1 MNHTFVYGSACACL
15 CLCCALRW
23 SGPDWG
29 QHHDVRGIA
38 DDPASIL
45 FRVRIDPLW
54 CRVLLTAQSA
64 DCVCGFASLRHVCR
78 TVMVMFR
85 IGQVASIGSFL
96 LNLIGAIMVFQ
107 LSE

>member
-1 MNHTFVYGSACACL
+1 MTRAVVMYGFAWVWL

-45 FRVRIDPLW
+45 FRVRMLMGN
-54 CRVLLTAQSA
+54 VSLTAQSVESA
-64 DCVCGFASLRHVCR
+64 CALLRHVCR

-96 LNLIGAIMVFQ
+96 LNLIGAVMVFQ